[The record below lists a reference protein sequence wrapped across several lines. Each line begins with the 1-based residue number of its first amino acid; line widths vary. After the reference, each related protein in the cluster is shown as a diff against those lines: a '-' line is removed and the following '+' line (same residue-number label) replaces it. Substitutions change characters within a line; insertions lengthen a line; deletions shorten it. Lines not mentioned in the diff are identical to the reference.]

1 VSGLNTF
8 VDDEKGLSIR
18 FEGVIGSPILS
29 GISIRKD
36 FPASKLNCFY
46 GHGFKFCSK
55 ILHSASP
62 FLNSEE

>member
-1 VSGLNTF
+1 MSGLNTF

-18 FEGVIGSPILS
+18 FQGVIGSPILC

-36 FPASKLNCFY
+36 FHASKLNC
-46 GHGFKFCSK
+46 CSK
-55 ILHSASP
+55 SLYLTSH

>member
-8 VDDEKGLSIR
+8 VDDEKGLCIR
-18 FEGVIGSPILS
+18 FEGVFGSPILC

-46 GHGFKFCSK
+46 RPRFQ
-55 ILHSASP
+55 IL
-62 FLNSEE
+62 F